1 MPVLIRYAPPGLGK
15 AQYDQV
21 GENLQAKGQ
30 WPPDGLIAH
39 VGFGPDGEMRVS
51 EVWESREKLEAFQQ
65 HLMPILKEAG
75 VNIEGNE
82 PEMFDV
88 HGIEA
93 SSTPQPAA
101 SARSGAGKPRAERP
115 NDYAGLPS

>member
-1 MPVLIRYAPPGLGK
+1 MPILIRYTPPGLTQT
-15 AQYDQV
+15 QYDQV

-39 VGFGPDGEMRVS
+39 VGFGPDGDMRVS

-65 HLMPILKEAG
+65 HLMPILQEAG
-75 VNIEGNE
+75 LNIEASE

-88 HGIEA
+88 RGVE
-93 SSTPQPAA
+93 SVEYST
-101 SARSGAGKPRAERP
+101 RRT
-115 NDYAGLPS
+115 

>member
-65 HLMPILKEAG
+65 HLMPILREAG
-75 VNIEGNE
+75 VDIEGNE

-88 HGIEA
+88 HGIE
-93 SSTPQPAA
+93 SVKYSTT
-101 SARSGAGKPRAERP
+101 RS
-115 NDYAGLPS
+115 